1 MASIGKIAR
10 RTFLIGTAAIVGGVA
25 FGVYQVR
32 KDAPN
37 PLIAGDG
44 EATLN
49 PYILINADGITI
61 IAPRAEMGQGVHTTL
76 AALVAEELDAAW
88 EDITVLHGPPAQ
100 AYYNQAILGMALP
113 FQHYADTE
121 FKHNLRQG
129 VGMVGKLLNLQ
140 VTGGSTSTKDA
151 YERMRHAGASA
162 REALKLAAA
171 NQLGLDAST
180 LRTENSAVIAPDGT
194 IIAYTS
200 LAEAVRDITPPDVAL
215 RDKSEWKYLG
225 KSMPRT
231 DMVAKSTGTAPY
243 ASDTKLDGMKFA
255 TVRMN
260 PRRSGMISYD
270 DSIAKTMPGVD
281 AIVNLGD
288 GIGVVASNT
297 WLAIQ
302 AAEAVEIA
310 WADASYPADTDGL
323 RAAIVASLGDAPN
336 STIRD
341 DGDVTASVEG
351 TEITA
356 EYHVPWLAHSTM
368 EPMNATALYTDTSLQ
383 VWSGN
388 QAPVITRDKC
398 AAAVGLDP
406 EQVTVN
412 TTFLGGGFGRRAEYD
427 FSVHAA
433 KIAKAFPGTPIRMTW
448 SREEDMRH
456 DFYRPAAVAQ
466 FRGVVNNGAAQL
478 VDGKIA
484 APSVIHSSALRV
496 LGTIPPGPDRAH
508 VEGAADQPY
517 SIPNFR
523 ISGHL
528 TDIDLPIG
536 SWRSVGN
543 SHNGFFF
550 DTFIDELAH
559 AAGTDPLQFRLA
571 MARAEHAPSAGVIE
585 AVGEMSG
592 WTGDTPANIG
602 RGIGFTYSFG
612 TPVAEVVEVED
623 TGNGIRINK
632 CWIACDV
639 GTALDPSIIEA
650 QMTSGAIYGFSAAM
664 QGEITFSDGQAEQY
678 NFYDY
683 DAMRMHNV
691 PEFEVRILETNPHMG
706 GVGEPGTPPSMP
718 ALGNALFDLTGI
730 RARELPLI
738 KTFDLIL

>member
-10 RTFLIGTAAIVGGVA
+10 RTFLIGTAAIAGGVA

-37 PLIAGDG
+37 PLIAGED

-49 PYILINADGITI
+49 PYILINQDGITI

-88 EDITVLHGPPAQ
+88 DDITVLHGPPAQ
-100 AYYNQAILGMALP
+100 AYYNQALLGLALP
-113 FQHYADTE
+113 FRHYADSD
-121 FKHNLRQG
+121 FQHNLRKN

-151 YERMRHAGASA
+151 YDRMRHAGASA

-171 NQLGLDAST
+171 AQLGVDAST
-180 LRTENSAVIAPDGT
+180 LRTEDSAVIAPDGT
-194 IIAYTS
+194 TLAYTA
-200 LAEAVRDITPPDVAL
+200 LAKAVRDITPPDVPL
-215 RDKSEWKYLG
+215 RPKSSWKYLG

-231 DMVAKSTGTAPY
+231 DMVAKVTGTAQF
-243 ASDTKLDGMKFA
+243 AADTKLEGLKFA

-270 DSIAKTMPGVD
+270 DSAARAMPGVE
-281 AIVNLGD
+281 AIIDLGD
-288 GIGVVASNT
+288 GIGVVANNT

-302 AAEAVEIA
+302 AANAVEIEWEPA
-310 WADASYPADTDGL
+310 TYPADTAGML
-323 RAAIVASLGDAPN
+323 AAIKASLNNAPD
-336 STIRD
+336 STTRN
-341 DGDVTASVEG
+341 DGNVTASIAG

-356 EYHVPWLAHSTM
+356 EYIVPFLAHATM
-368 EPMNATALYTDTSLQ
+368 EPMNATALFTGDALT

-388 QAPVITRDKC
+388 QAPIIVRDKC
-398 AAAVGLDP
+398 AAAVGLTP
-406 EQVTVN
+406 EQVTVH
-412 TTFLGGGFGRRAEYD
+412 TTFLGGGFGRRGEYD
-427 FSVHAA
+427 FSGHAA
-433 KIAKAFPGTPIRMTW
+433 RIAAAMPGRPIRMTW

-466 FRGVVNNGAAQL
+466 FRGVVADGTAQL
-478 VDGKIA
+478 LDGKIA
-484 APSVIHSSALRV
+484 APSVTHISSMRLV
-496 LGTIPPGPDRAH
+496 GQIPPGPDRGH

-517 SIPNFR
+517 AIPNFR
-523 ISGHL
+523 LTGHL
-528 TDIDLPIG
+528 TDLSVPLG
-536 SWRSVGN
+536 FWRSVGN
-543 SHNGFFF
+543 SFNGFFF
-550 DTFIDELAH
+550 DTFIDEMAH
-559 AAGTDPLQFRLA
+559 AAGADPLQFRLDL
-571 MARAEHAPSAGVIE
+571 ARREHAPSAGVIS
-585 AVGEMSG
+585 AVGDMSG
-592 WTGDTPANIG
+592 WTGTTPDNIG
-602 RGIGFTYSFG
+602 RGVAFTYSFG

-623 TGNGIRINK
+623 TGNGIRINT

-639 GTALDPSIIEA
+639 GTALDPSIIKA
-650 QMTSGAIYGFSAAM
+650 QMVSGAIYGLSAAM
-664 QGEITFSDGQAEQY
+664 QGEITFADGAAEQG

-683 DAMRMHNV
+683 DALRMHNV
-691 PEFEVRILETNPHMG
+691 PEFAVQILETSPHMG

-718 ALGNALFDLTGI
+718 ALGNALFDLTGT